1 MVNKKILLTLS
12 GTHGSGKSTNAGK
25 CYYLLNKSGYKF
37 SYLRNQDLLDPF
49 GFIVRR
55 AARILHVEPSKLE
68 KTKPARIAWSIY
80 LVYIYCPI
88 LVAGIWLRYLL
99 GYSVVC
105 DRYIYDV
112 MVGFR
117 DNRVTI
123 PSENLLLR
131 LLPRPNISF
140 VLDAPEQRILTDRPE
155 HSGDFIRMEK
165 TLYRYVAEHFNLTRI
180 NTSDPPSVVWN
191 TMLSDIRV
199 VLGEKEPVE
208 PIPIEQ
214 VIAQ

>member
-1 MVNKKILLTLS
+1 MNSMILLTLS

-25 CYYLLNKSGYKF
+25 CYYLLNKSGYRF

-55 AARILHVEPSKLE
+55 AAKILHVEPARLE
-68 KTKPARIAWSIY
+68 RTKPARIAWSVY
-80 LVYIYCPI
+80 LLYVYYPI
-88 LVAGIWLRYLL
+88 LVAGIRLRYIL

-117 DNRVTI
+117 DNGVTI

-131 LLPRPNISF
+131 LLPQPDISF
-140 VLDAPEQRILTDRPE
+140 VLDAPEQRIMVERPE

-165 TLYRYVAEHFNLTRI
+165 ILYRHVAEHFGLTRI
-180 NTSDPPSVVWN
+180 STSDPPSVVWS
-191 TMLSDIRV
+191 TMLSDIKV
-199 VLGEKEPVE
+199 ALGEQKSARPVSME
-208 PIPIEQ
+208 S
-214 VIAQ
+214 VIVQ

>member
-25 CYYLLNKSGYKF
+25 CYYLLNRSGYKF

-80 LVYIYCPI
+80 LVYVYYPI
-88 LVAGIWLRYLL
+88 LTAGIKLRYIL

-123 PSENLLLR
+123 PSESLLLR
-131 LLPRPNISF
+131 LLPKPDISF
-140 VLDAPEQRILTDRPE
+140 VLDAPEQRILTERPE

-165 TLYRYVAEHFNLTRI
+165 ILYQKVAGHFNLTTI
-180 NTSDPPSVVWN
+180 STSDSPSAVWN
-191 TMLSDIRV
+191 TMLSGIRV
-199 VLGEKEPVE
+199 ALGEKGSMQ

-214 VIAQ
+214 VIVQ

>member
-25 CYYLLNKSGYKF
+25 CYYLLNKSGYRF

-49 GFIVRR
+49 GFLIRR
-55 AARILHVEPSKLE
+55 TARILHVEPSKLE
-68 KTKPARIAWSIY
+68 KTKPARIAWSFY
-80 LVYIYCPI
+80 LVYVYAPI
-88 LVAGIWLRYLL
+88 LIAGIKLRYIL

-131 LLPRPNISF
+131 LLPKPDISF
-140 VLDAPEQRILTDRPE
+140 VLDAP
-155 HSGDFIRMEK
+155 
-165 TLYRYVAEHFNLTRI
+165 
-180 NTSDPPSVVWN
+180 
-191 TMLSDIRV
+191 
-199 VLGEKEPVE
+199 
-208 PIPIEQ
+208 
-214 VIAQ
+214 